1 MPKNPTLVSR
11 RTKTPV
17 PASPTLAPL
26 EQVPTETRGKESQG
40 IEAKTTFSR
49 VPAQEPRFF
58 LSKDSVSVY
67 ANHIFYAPSTMWDMR
82 IVFGEVRG
90 IENNK
95 LVVEN
100 RASVTLPLAVAK
112 LLAAGI
118 EANLQQYQK
127 ATGKTID
134 LPEGV
139 LVETGQKPLVETLT
153 SQEPTER
160 K

>member
-1 MPKNPTLVSR
+1 
-11 RTKTPV
+11 
-17 PASPTLAPL
+17 
-26 EQVPTETRGKESQG
+26 
-40 IEAKTTFSR
+40 
-49 VPAQEPRFF
+49 
-58 LSKDSVSVY
+58 
-67 ANHIFYAPSTMWDMR
+67 MWDMR